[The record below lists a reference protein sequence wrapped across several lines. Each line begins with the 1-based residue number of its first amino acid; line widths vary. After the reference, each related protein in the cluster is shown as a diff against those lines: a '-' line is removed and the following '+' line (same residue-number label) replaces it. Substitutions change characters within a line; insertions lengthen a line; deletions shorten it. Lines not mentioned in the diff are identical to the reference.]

1 MAQENARNEKPS
13 RGGVMRV
20 ALYARVSTGSEEQ
33 EQALVQ
39 QLDRLRGAAA
49 GQKVREFIDVMSG
62 ARDDRPQLAA
72 LLAACKRGEV
82 DRVICTRL
90 DRLSRSM
97 AHGAQLLSYF
107 SADDTPSLLALD
119 DSLDLATVG
128 GRLVARMLISL
139 GQAETERLSERVSH
153 GRAFQR
159 RNLIPLGPVAPYG
172 YRFNADRS
180 NYELDPET
188 AEHARAVMAKFLESG
203 QLNPTLRMAQ
213 SLPRCQWS
221 SVIGLRAWLVNPSL
235 IGCRVYGHDEK
246 YRDKD
251 GRMKTRR
258 KKPGVYSEVIPGAHE
273 PLITPLEQAQAAA
286 LLAEH
291 ANRKRSPLL
300 PGYVRELTKLVHC
313 AHCGR
318 VMGYQ
323 HHVRLGP
330 VYLRCVYF
338 TCSAKPKNRIKV
350 AVVKA
355 AIWARL
361 RQAREELV
369 AVQVGHGLSA
379 ERLVEAQRLERQIRE
394 LRAMAD
400 PELQTAIDRKLQ
412 RLAVLLQEQA
422 RNEEMEHTP
431 EQMRQALGDQRYWE
445 LAQNDPQLTRRMFTD
460 YVERV
465 VVRDR
470 AVETVVLRLDKHP
483 DAAAPA

>member
-1 MAQENARNEKPS
+1 
-13 RGGVMRV
+13 VRV

-39 QLDRLRGAAA
+39 QLERLRAAAA
-49 GQKVREFIDVMSG
+49 GHEASEFIDVMSG

-72 LLAACKRGEV
+72 LLSACRRGEV

-159 RNLIPLGPVAPYG
+159 RQLVPLGRAPYG
-172 YRFNADRS
+172 YRFTVDRK

-188 AEHARAVMAKFLESG
+188 ACDAKRLVALFLNGG
-203 QLNPTLRMAQ
+203 QMSTTLRAAQAMPGCRLTSMA
-213 SLPRCQWS
+213 
-221 SVIGLRAWLVNPSL
+221 GLRSWLVNPTL
-235 IGCRVYGHDEK
+235 IGCRVYGQDDK

-251 GRMKTRR
+251 GRLRKRR
-258 KKPGVYSEVIPGAHE
+258 KRPGDYSEVVPGAHE
-273 PLITPLEQAQAAA
+273 PLITPLQQAQATA
-286 LLAEH
+286 LLSEH
-291 ANRKRSPLL
+291 ANRKRSGLL

-330 VYLRCVYF
+330 IYLRCIYF
-338 TCSAKPKNRIKV
+338 TCSAKPKNRIK
-350 AVVKA
+350 AQLVKD

-361 RQAREELV
+361 QQAREQLL
-369 AVQVGHGLSA
+369 AVQVGHGLSV
-379 ERLVEAQRLERQIRE
+379 ERLAEAQRLEHQIRE

-400 PELQTAIDRKLQ
+400 PELQAAIDRKLQ
-412 RLAVLLQEQA
+412 RLDVLLQEQA

-431 EQMRQALGDQRYWE
+431 EEIRQALSDERYWD
-445 LAQNDPQLTRRMFTD
+445 LAKADPQLTRRMFTD

-465 VVRDR
+465 LVRDR
-470 AVETVVLRLDKHP
+470 AVETVALRLDKHGGT
-483 DAAAPA
+483 AAAP

>member
-1 MAQENARNEKPS
+1 
-13 RGGVMRV
+13 MRV

-33 EQALVQ
+33 EQALTQ
-39 QLDRLRGAAA
+39 QLDRLRAAAA
-49 GQKVREFIDVMSG
+49 GHEVTEYIDVMSG
-62 ARDDRPQLAA
+62 TRNDRPRLVAM
-72 LLAACKRGEV
+72 LAACKRGEV

-139 GQAETERLSERVSH
+139 GQAETERLSERVNH

-159 RNLIPLGPVAPYG
+159 RQLIPLGRPPYG
-172 YRFNADRS
+172 YRFTADRK

-188 AEHARAVMAKFLESG
+188 AEDARRLMTLFLEGG
-203 QLNPTLRMAQ
+203 QISATLRAAQAMPSCRLTSMA
-213 SLPRCQWS
+213 
-221 SVIGLRAWLVNPSL
+221 GLRSWLVNPTL
-235 IGCRVYGHDEK
+235 IGCRVYGQDDK
-246 YRDKD
+246 YRDSE
-251 GRMKTRR
+251 GRLKKRR
-258 KKPGVYSEVIPGAHE
+258 KKPGDYSEVVPGAHE
-273 PLITPLEQAQAAA
+273 PLITPLQQAQAVA

-291 ANRKRSPLL
+291 ANRKRSGLL
-300 PGYVRELTKLVHC
+300 PGYVLELTKLVHC

-330 VYLRCVYF
+330 IYLRCTYF

-350 AVVKA
+350 QPVKD

-361 RQAREELV
+361 RQAREQLL
-369 AVQVGHGLSA
+369 AVEVGHGLSV

-400 PELQTAIDRKLQ
+400 PELQAAIDRKLQ
-412 RLAVLLQEQA
+412 RLDVLLQEQA

-431 EQMRQALGDQRYWE
+431 EEIRQALSDERYWE

-465 VVRDR
+465 LVHDR
-470 AVETVVLRLDKHP
+470 AVETVVLRLDKHG